1 MSIMKLSKPVEISEE
16 YHEIVLAFLR
26 DYWDTRMWELRNHFG
41 IEFDIK
47 DLPGSDDDYL
57 RLMIAD
63 PISQMAHVAAGQ
75 TKGLDRGEVYEGIQG
90 LVEKLFGVPG
100 ESSYTIPQEFWQ
112 SPFGSMVMAAFV
124 WSQGDKLITISEAVK
139 ISGKSDKSI
148 SQYIARGKLKSYP
161 DMSEPNPQRRMRVL
175 KSEVKALR

>member
-1 MSIMKLSKPVEISEE
+1 MSTIKLSEPVKLPEQYRET
-16 YHEIVLAFLR
+16 VLAFLH
-26 DYWDTRMWELRNHFG
+26 DYWDMRMWEMRNHFG
-41 IEFDIK
+41 IEFDIQ
-47 DLPGSDDDYL
+47 DMPNTDDDYL

-63 PISQMAHVAAGQ
+63 PISQMTHVAAGQ
-75 TKGLDRGEVYEGIQG
+75 TKGFDRGEVYEGIQG

-124 WSQGDKLITISEAVK
+124 WSQGDKLINLSDAATL
-139 ISGKSDKSI
+139 SGKSVKSI
-148 SQYIARGKLKSYP
+148 SQYVARGKLQSYP